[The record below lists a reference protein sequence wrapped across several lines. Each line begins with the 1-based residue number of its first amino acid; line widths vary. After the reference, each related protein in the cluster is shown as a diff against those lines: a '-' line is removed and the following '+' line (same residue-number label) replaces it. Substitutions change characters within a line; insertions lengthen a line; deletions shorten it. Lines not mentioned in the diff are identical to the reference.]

1 MIAGNL
7 CSVISGHPI
16 QFLVEPSS
24 FKYNSSKT
32 KITKRCYKMFDKE
45 KFKSD
50 LGKVN
55 WQKHCNN
62 PDSNVSLEH
71 FLIVHTL
78 LYRHAPFKSFN
89 KEPNRYSSKP
99 WITTG
104 IAKSIKVRQLI

>member
-55 WQKHCNN
+55 
-62 PDSNVSLEH
+62 
-71 FLIVHTL
+71 
-78 LYRHAPFKSFN
+78 
-89 KEPNRYSSKP
+89 
-99 WITTG
+99 
-104 IAKSIKVRQLI
+104 